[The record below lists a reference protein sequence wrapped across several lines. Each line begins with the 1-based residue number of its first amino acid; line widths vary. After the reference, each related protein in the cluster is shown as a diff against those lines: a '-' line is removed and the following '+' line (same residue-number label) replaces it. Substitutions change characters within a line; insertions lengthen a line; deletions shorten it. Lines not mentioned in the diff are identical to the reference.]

1 MANLTA
7 TTITGNLDVT
17 GGGVISGD
25 GSGLSGVDPFA
36 SGTKMVFYQASA
48 PTGWTQDTAS
58 ALSQTVMAITTST
71 GGGTGGS
78 TAYFS
83 SFLAT
88 TNKSGT
94 DSAPVSGSVTGT
106 VSPSTLST
114 PQLASHSHIRRFAA
128 NDPEQPNA
136 GVPATTATQII
147 AQPMT
152 TGRQGITA
160 TVPTDNT
167 GGNGAHGHGFSG
179 SLSSAT
185 ADVSVTVP
193 AANVKYANVIIAA
206 KD

>member
-58 ALSQTVMAITTST
+58 ALANTALSVVTGT

-78 TAYFS
+78 DSFYSTFAS
-83 SFLAT
+83 SRT
-88 TNKSGT
+88 TESKSL
-94 DSAPVSGSVTGT
+94 PVSGSLSGT
-106 VSPSTLST
+106 VGGTTLST
-114 PQLASHSHIRRFAA
+114 PTIASHSHNVNAA
-128 NDPEQPNA
+128 NQNPNQSVTPAPVNTLSPVGRGAQTGSNDVNTDNA
-136 GVPATTATQII
+136 G
-147 AQPMT
+147 
-152 TGRQGITA
+152 
-160 TVPTDNT
+160 
-167 GGNGAHGHGFSG
+167 GGGSHSHPFSG
-179 SLSSAT
+179 SLSSAST
-185 ADVSVTVP
+185 ASSSFAIP
-193 AANVKYANVIIAA
+193 AMNVKYANVIIAA

>member
-58 ALSQTVMAITTST
+58 ALGNAAMRVVTGT

-78 TAYFS
+78 DTFQTTFGS
-83 SFLAT
+83 SRAT
-88 TNKSGT
+88 ESKSL
-94 DSAPVSGSVTGT
+94 PVSGSLSGT
-106 VSPSTLST
+106 VGGTTLST
-114 PQLASHSHIRRFAA
+114 PTIASHSHVMTVRNQA
-128 NDPEQPNA
+128 NPNQNGSMSGVTGSSFSGSRNPSDNTANA
-136 GVPATTATQII
+136 G
-147 AQPMT
+147 
-152 TGRQGITA
+152 
-160 TVPTDNT
+160 
-167 GGNGAHGHGFSG
+167 GGGSHSHPFSG
-179 SLSSAT
+179 SLSSAST
-185 ADVSVTVP
+185 ASSSFAVP
-193 AANVKYANVIIAA
+193 AMDLKFANVIIAA